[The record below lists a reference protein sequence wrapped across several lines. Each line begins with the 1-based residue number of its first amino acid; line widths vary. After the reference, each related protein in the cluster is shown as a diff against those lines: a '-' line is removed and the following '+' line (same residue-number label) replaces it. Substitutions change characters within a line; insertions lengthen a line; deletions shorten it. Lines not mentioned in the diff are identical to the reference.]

1 MNKQELGVKIAD
13 KFDLPKSQGEDIV
26 KFMLSAITDVLKG
39 GGVVVLTGFG
49 AFSSRNRAA
58 RAGVNPQSPKERIQI
73 PQVVVPK
80 FKAGK
85 ALKDALKK

>member
-13 KFDLPKSQGEDIV
+13 KFNLPKSQGEDIV
-26 KFMLSAITDVLKG
+26 KFMLSSITDVLKG
-39 GGVVVLTGFG
+39 GGEVVLTGFG
-49 AFSSRNRAA
+49 TFSSKNRAA
-58 RAGVNPQSPKERIQI
+58 RAGVNPQNPSERIQI
-73 PQVVVPK
+73 PQVIVPK